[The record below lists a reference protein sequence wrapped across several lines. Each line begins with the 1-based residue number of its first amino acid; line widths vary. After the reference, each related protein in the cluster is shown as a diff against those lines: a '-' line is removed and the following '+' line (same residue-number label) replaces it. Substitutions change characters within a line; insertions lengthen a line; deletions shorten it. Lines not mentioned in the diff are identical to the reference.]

1 MTQPHSQSRRRE
13 NLALIYQEVLTAIVR
28 LRSGRQPVSNP
39 DSFRHFILEAFKT
52 AARQASAVGYDPGDI
67 KSATFAAVAFL
78 DESVL
83 NNRKPAFEDWL
94 KKPLQEELFGTH
106 VAGDVFFENIQHLL
120 SRTSSMDVAD
130 LLEIYYLC
138 LLLGFSG
145 RYSASRGDL
154 KQVKDSI
161 LEKITRS
168 RGPSAPLAPNSMLP
182 AAEQVKKPR
191 DRWLLVLKIASVGC
205 ATLMLG
211 LFAGYKMTLD
221 SAVNELRNTPAQV
234 RR

>member
-1 MTQPHSQSRRRE
+1 MTQPLSQARKRE

-39 DSFRHFILEAFKT
+39 DSFRHFILEALKT
-52 AARQASAVGYDPGDI
+52 AARQAAAVGYDPGDI

-106 VAGDVFFENIQHLL
+106 VAGDVFFENIQQLL
-120 SRTSSMDVAD
+120 RRTSSMDVAD

-145 RYSASRGDL
+145 RYSANRGDL
-154 KQVKDSI
+154 QQVKDSI
-161 LEKITRS
+161 LEKITRA
-168 RGPSAPLAPNSMLP
+168 RGPSAPLAPNSVP
-182 AAEQVKKPR
+182 PAEQVKSLR
-191 DRWLLVLKIASVGC
+191 DPWLMVLKIAFLAC
-205 ATLMLG
+205 ATLMLV
-211 LFAGYKMTLD
+211 LFAGYKVTLH
-221 SAVNELRNTPAQV
+221 SAVNELRNAPAQV
-234 RR
+234 TR

>member
-1 MTQPHSQSRRRE
+1 MTQPPNQSRRRE
-13 NLALIYQEVLTAIVR
+13 NLALIYQEVLTAVVR
-28 LRSGRQPVSNP
+28 LRSGKQPISNP
-39 DSFRHFILEAFKT
+39 DSFRHFVLEAFKT
-52 AARQASAVGYDPGDI
+52 AARQASAVGYDAADI

-106 VAGDVFFENIQHLL
+106 VAGDVFFENIQQLL
-120 SRTSSMDVAD
+120 ARKSSMDGAD

-145 RYSASRGDL
+145 RYSANRGDL
-154 KQVKDSI
+154 QHVKDSI
-161 LEKITRS
+161 LEKITRA
-168 RGPSAPLAPNSMLP
+168 RGPSAPLAPNSTPP
-182 AAEQVKKPR
+182 AEHVRSAR
-191 DRWLLVLKIASVGC
+191 DRWLVVLKIAFVGC
-205 ATLMLG
+205 ATLMLV
-211 LFAGYKMTLD
+211 LFAGYKMSLD
-221 SAVNELRNTPAQV
+221 AALNELRNTPVQV

>member
-1 MTQPHSQSRRRE
+1 MTQPFSQPRRRE
-13 NLALIYQEVLTAIVR
+13 NLTLIFQEVLTAIVR

-39 DSFRHFILEAFKT
+39 DSFRHFILEALKT
-52 AARQASAVGYDPGDI
+52 AARQAAASGYNSADI

-83 NNRKPAFEDWL
+83 NNGKPVFENWL

-106 VAGDVFFENIQHLL
+106 VAGDVFFENVRQFLT
-120 SRTSSMDVAD
+120 RTDSMDLAD

-145 RYSASRGDL
+145 RYSGNRGEL
-154 KQVKDSI
+154 KQLRDAI
-161 LEKITRS
+161 LEKLTRT
-168 RGPSAPLAPNSMLP
+168 RGPSTPLAPSSTP
-182 AAEQVKKPR
+182 PAEQMKTPR
-191 DRWLLVLKIASVGC
+191 DPWLFALRIASVGC
-205 ATLMLG
+205 AALALMLFG
-211 LFAGYKMTLD
+211 GYKMTLR
-221 SAVNELRNTPAQV
+221 SAMTHLGDASAQV